1 MNTFPN
7 ESSIQTDI
15 DRTCMAAYK
24 SISIT
29 SKGDSLYV
37 SPCCSIQP
45 GMITTG
51 DIDFENHE
59 LLTQIRT
66 SWQNGEIH
74 NECQRCTQLEDRGLP
89 SVRQTIN
96 QSIQEYYTEGR
107 ANRPT
112 TRDEIFKTEILRMDY
127 WVGDMCNLACV
138 TCGPDNSS
146 MWRQILGYPK
156 AKQKISANNFWN
168 KIDFSKIADIH
179 IHGGEPF
186 LSRDHVE
193 FIQAIPDK
201 HRINLVYNTNGTVRP
216 GPEVFEVWREFRH
229 IELMFSFDDLGDRFE
244 YLRWPAKWDQSLET
258 FEFILSNMSP
268 NSRIGLFVV
277 ESILNAPYMDEIRAW
292 WQQNYPVDKHDRPIQ
307 FNSVIAGGY
316 WGSSDFAGEYSL
328 KTLALRNQQYGKNW
342 RDLFSK
348 SVSTVEQHL

>member
-1 MNTFPN
+1 MNTTSN
-7 ESSIQTDI
+7 KLDI
-15 DRTCMAAYK
+15 DQTCLAAYK

-29 SKGDSLYV
+29 SQGDSLYV

-45 GMITTG
+45 GMLTTG
-51 DIDFENHE
+51 DIDFEKHE
-59 LLTQIRT
+59 LLVQIRT
-66 SWQNGEIH
+66 AWQNGEIH
-74 NECQRCTQLEDRGLP
+74 NECRRCTQLEDRGLP
-89 SVRQTIN
+89 SSRQTIN
-96 QSIQEYYTEGR
+96 QGIQEYYTEGR

-112 TRDEIFKTEILRMDY
+112 TRDEIFKPEILRMDY

-156 AKQKISANNFWN
+156 SKQKISANNFWN
-168 KIDFSKIADIH
+168 KVDFGKITDIH

-216 GPEVFEVWREFRH
+216 GPEVFEAWREFRH
-229 IELMFSFDDLGDRFE
+229 IEMKFSFDDLGNRFE
-244 YLRWPAKWDQSLET
+244 YLRWPAKWDQALET
-258 FEFILSNMSP
+258 FEFILSNISS

-277 ESILNAPYMDEIRAW
+277 ESMLNSPYMDEIKIW
-292 WQQNYPVDKHDRPIQ
+292 WQQNYPVDKYKQAIQ
-307 FNSVIAGGY
+307 FDTVIAAGS
-316 WGSSDFAGEYSL
+316 WGPADTAKDYLL
-328 KTLALRNQQYGKNW
+328 KTLALRNYQYGKDW
-342 RDLFSK
+342 RELFSK
-348 SVSTVEQHL
+348 SVEAIERQL